1 VPLRRVTGAVG
12 RARQQLQANFVAQ
25 QALAQH
31 LKFPD
36 RSALDST
43 GDSQTK
49 GCPQQEHNMRTIGLI
64 GGMSWESS
72 AEYYRLINQQVRDKL
87 GPLRSAQLLMYS
99 VDFGP
104 VEQAQHAGRWDDAA
118 AILVDAARRL
128 QAGGADCVVLCT
140 NTMHKVAGQIQ
151 AAISIPFLHIAD
163 PTGQAAV
170 EAGALK
176 VGLLGTAF
184 TMEQDFLKDRLTA
197 LGLTVLLPEADE
209 RQAVHRIIYDEL
221 CVGVISEASRQV
233 YQNVIQ
239 SLAARGAQAI
249 ILGCTEITLLVKP
262 EHSALPLLD
271 TTALH
276 ARAAVAFA
284 LGD

>member
-1 VPLRRVTGAVG
+1 
-12 RARQQLQANFVAQ
+12 
-25 QALAQH
+25 
-31 LKFPD
+31 
-36 RSALDST
+36 
-43 GDSQTK
+43 
-49 GCPQQEHNMRTIGLI
+49 MRTIGLI

-72 AEYYRLINQQVRDKL
+72 AEYYRLINQQVRERL
-87 GPLRSAQLLMYS
+87 GPLRSATLLMYS

-118 AILVDAARRL
+118 LILVDAAQRL

-151 AAISIPFLHIAD
+151 AAIDIPFLHIAD
-163 PTGQAAV
+163 PAAQAAV

-184 TMEQDFLKDRLTA
+184 TMEQEFLKERLA
-197 LGLTVLLPEADE
+197 ARGLTVLVPQADE

-221 CVGVISEASRQV
+221 CVGVISEASRREYQQV
-233 YQNVIQ
+233 IA
-239 SLAARGAQAI
+239 SLEQRGAQAI
-249 ILGCTEITLLVKP
+249 ILGCTEIGLLIKP

-271 TTALH
+271 TTELH